1 MEKAETTKSRNWLV
15 TRNFQDGENLD
26 AEAWLR
32 AFFNAVKAVYLVG
45 QLEQGLEEGRLH
57 IQAYV
62 NFGNTKYLG
71 GLRKADAVAH
81 FTPVLRDNGAGD
93 YCMKE
98 LTRVLGPWEF
108 GTKPVRR
115 NCKADWDE
123 VRELAKKGDFEA
135 IPSDVY
141 IQHCSSLHKINELHQ
156 EALVD
161 VGHLRGILIY
171 GEAGV
176 GKSLMARK
184 YVCPDLEIYS
194 KQHNKW
200 WTGFKGQKKVIWDDL
215 NPEEAKIFGNQ
226 MKLYMDR
233 YAIRG
238 EVKGATVPLDYDYFV
253 ITSQYSLEQLFT
265 DPETYEAIKRRCY
278 VYHMHTEKELGFKSQ
293 FSHEDMRRKLW
304 GGEEPDLTG
313 FLRD

>member
-1 MEKAETTKSRNWLV
+1 MDTAVTSKVRNWLV
-15 TRNFQDGENLD
+15 TRNFRDEETLD

-32 AFFNAVKAVYLVG
+32 SFYHGTKAVYLVG
-45 QLEQGLEEGRLH
+45 QLEQGLNEGRLH

-62 NFGNTKYLG
+62 NFQNPRRMIA
-71 GLRKADAVAH
+71 LRKVDEYAEY
-81 FTPVLRDNGAGD
+81 TPVLRDNGAGE

-98 LTRVLGPWEF
+98 ITRVLGPWEF

-115 NCKADWDE
+115 NCKSDWDDI
-123 VRELAKKGDFEA
+123 RELAKKGDFES
-135 IPSDVY
+135 IPSDIY
-141 IQHCSSLHKINELHQ
+141 IQHCSSIHKLNELHQ
-156 EALVD
+156 DELTD
-161 VGHLRGILIY
+161 IGHLRGILIY

-184 YVCPDLEIYS
+184 YICPDLSIYS

-278 VYHMHTEKELGFKSQ
+278 VYHMHTEKLGFKTQ
-293 FSHEDMRRKLW
+293 FSHEDMRKKLF
-304 GGEEPDLTG
+304 GGEEPDLSG
-313 FLRD
+313 YLRD